1 MSGAQGHSPPCCW
14 VGALPHTDFP
24 PLADLG
30 VPGLPGDPL
39 PRPGANFGGLP
50 ALFRCCFLDI
60 PTSPHLSPVKSRPTE
75 HMRKLRPRE
84 RRRSGVAFFSVSP
97 QSPEP
102 RCPECILRWNISC
115 SPGLLR
121 DGAHPDSESPTLAGS
136 PPHGRLLPRTPR
148 HMYQLA
154 SLILC
159 ARWLRSCCPLA
170 SPGVYRI

>member
-1 MSGAQGHSPPCCW
+1 MPGAQGHSPPCCW

-75 HMRKLRPRE
+75 HTRKLRPRE
-84 RRRSGVAFFSVSP
+84 RRSRGLLSSPFRLRALSLGVPSVSSAGTFPAP
-97 QSPEP
+97 QVSSEMVL
-102 RCPECILRWNISC
+102 ILIQRAPPWRAALPMAGSFH
-115 SPGLLR
+115 
-121 DGAHPDSESPTLAGS
+121 AHPDT
-136 PPHGRLLPRTPR
+136 
-148 HMYQLA
+148 
-154 SLILC
+154 
-159 ARWLRSCCPLA
+159 
-170 SPGVYRI
+170 RISWHP